1 MKPRILV
8 LYYSQSGQLRQI
20 LDNITNDIKDDVTL
34 DYGII
39 EPEKPFPFPW
49 KAYTFFDAM
58 PETVER
64 VPVSLKPLPQNIF
77 QQQYDLVI
85 VGYQPW
91 FLNPSQPTTSFL
103 KSEDAKKLLKGKPV
117 ITVVG
122 CRNMWLHG
130 QEKVKEDL
138 VNIGAKLVGNIVLID
153 KNPNLTSL
161 LTIIRWQFK
170 GQKERSKY
178 LPAAGVQDA
187 DIAAAHRFGKP
198 ILEALQQ
205 NKLDQLQN
213 TILNDGAVELNPG
226 LVLLEQQG
234 IKNFRYWAKFIREK
248 GGPGDPNRAGRVT
261 MFKRL
266 LLMGIFVLSPIKAI
280 SAKIKLQLNKK
291 SLARDVDYFKNVGYE
306 AGRI

>member
-1 MKPRILV
+1 MKPRVLV
-8 LYYSQSGQLRQI
+8 LYYSQSGQLRSI
-20 LDNITNDIKDDVTL
+20 LDNLVTDIKDDVTL
-34 DYGII
+34 DYAQI
-39 EPEKPFPFPW
+39 EPETPFPFPW

-64 VPVSLKPLPQNIF
+64 IPVALKPIAQDILAQD
-77 QQQYDLVI
+77 YDLVI
-85 VGYQPW
+85 LGYQPW

-103 KSEDAKKLLKGKPV
+103 KSDAAKKLFKGKPV
-117 ITVVG
+117 VTVVG

-138 VNIGAKLVGNIVLID
+138 GNLGAKLVGNIVLVD
-153 KNPNLTSL
+153 THPNLTSL

-170 GQKERSKY
+170 GQKEPSKY
-178 LPAAGVQDA
+178 LPAAGVQDE
-187 DIAAAHRFGKP
+187 DIRASQRFGK
-198 ILEALQQ
+198 IIYNSLTQ
-205 NKLDQLQN
+205 NKLDQLQDELLQQN
-213 TILNDGAVELNPG
+213 AIQLNPG

-261 MFKRL
+261 LFKRL
-266 LLMGIFVLSPIKAI
+266 LLMGIFVLSPIKGI

-291 SLARDVDYFKNVGYE
+291 SLQRDVDYFKQVGYQP
-306 AGRI
+306 GRL